1 MTVFL
6 YELTVHHNSPREEM
20 SRRPGFSVP
29 HGGFYSPGFS
39 ETNSGGL
46 DSQFLTVV
54 FTVRSFLRLIPLH
67 EQMSDDIPVDQ
78 NRLPLH
84 PLSDAETS
92 NQQVVT
98 PPPNSGS
105 IPWTGSD
112 QWDVL
117 NEQNSF
123 SSLPIDTDS
132 ESTRVCRK
140 YGVHRWPPRDLK
152 KEEVFPLALS
162 NVEDIG
168 QLDSPEDLE
177 VDVRTEP
184 TDHSCPSSSHLENES
199 IITFESLRQHFGRR
213 RVDVAK
219 SLGDSICRQ
228 HGITRWPNLQ
238 ISVLGPLQNEGR
250 AMGPPDPSQPSM
262 DADGRSFICAERSN
276 LDVACSEESNII
288 PRKRKRG
295 KTGVKIE
302 HQDGISQLTSAMPS
316 NQASLLEEG
325 ILQLTF
331 DRPSNQVLESVA
343 HVKPRDTAV
352 QDTKTVTIRAKY
364 ENGFTIK
371 FKLPLW
377 SGLEELHQQ
386 VGKRLN
392 LKAEGYDIMYE
403 DEDGEPILIACD
415 EDLQLCINTSRS
427 SGKNSIV
434 VLLGPKKLL

>member
-1 MTVFL
+1 
-6 YELTVHHNSPREEM
+6 
-20 SRRPGFSVP
+20 
-29 HGGFYSPGFS
+29 
-39 ETNSGGL
+39 
-46 DSQFLTVV
+46 
-54 FTVRSFLRLIPLH
+54 
-67 EQMSDDIPVDQ
+67 MSDDTPVDQ

-84 PLSDAETS
+84 PLSDL
-92 NQQVVT
+92 
-98 PPPNSGS
+98 GS

-123 SSLPIDTDS
+123 SSLPIDIDS

-152 KEEVFPLALS
+152 K
-162 NVEDIG
+162 
-168 QLDSPEDLE
+168 
-177 VDVRTEP
+177 
-184 TDHSCPSSSHLENES
+184 
-199 IITFESLRQHFGRR
+199 
-213 RVDVAK
+213 
-219 SLGDSICRQ
+219 
-228 HGITRWPNLQ
+228 

-262 DADGRSFICAERSN
+262 DAVNNGRSFICAERSN
-276 LDVACSEESNII
+276 LDVACSKEGSII
-288 PRKRKRG
+288 PQKRKRG

-302 HQDGISQLTSAMPS
+302 HQDGISQLTSDMPS

-331 DRPSNQVLESVA
+331 DRPSNQVLDTVA
-343 HVKPRDTAV
+343 HVKPRDTTV

-364 ENGFTIK
+364 KNGFTIK